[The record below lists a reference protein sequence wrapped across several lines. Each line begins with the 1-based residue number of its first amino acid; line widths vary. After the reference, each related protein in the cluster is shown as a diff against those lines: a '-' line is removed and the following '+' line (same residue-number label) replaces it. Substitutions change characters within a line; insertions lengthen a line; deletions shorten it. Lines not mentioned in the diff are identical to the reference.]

1 MVNKREEERREERK
15 GNDGRKEGERGKS
28 DAAVLRRTQ
37 PMGRQKG
44 EAGGDRGRNGGRQRK
59 KKNGAAKN
67 GSELRYY

>member
-28 DAAVLRRTQ
+28 DAAELRRTQ
-37 PMGRQKG
+37 PM
-44 EAGGDRGRNGGRQRK
+44 GRQRK